1 MYLEQKEQPTPAA
14 SFLATIAEV
23 TNHSIAAARKWV
35 KGLAKPDV
43 NSKILLSRHF
53 GIPYDVLF
61 PFDEKME
68 NGNDNDNEYSDS
80 SNTGDTD
87 NDDFDEPEDVMSD
100 VDV

>member
-1 MYLEQKEQPTPAA
+1 MRHKSLREMYLEQKEQPTPAA

-61 PFDEKME
+61 PFDEKMG
-68 NGNDNDNEYSDS
+68 NGNDK
-80 SNTGDTD
+80 D

>member
-1 MYLEQKEQPTPAA
+1 MRQKSLREMYLEQKGQPTPAA
-14 SFLATIAEV
+14 SFLTTIAEV

-43 NSKILLSRHF
+43 NSKILLSQHF

-61 PFDEKME
+61 PYDEKKE
-68 NGNDNDNEYSDS
+68 NGNDNDIE
-80 SNTGDTD
+80 
-87 NDDFDEPEDVMSD
+87 DFEEPEDVMCD